1 LSLKRT
7 ETFGSG
13 EVRQPAARRAVTA
26 RKLVVLPDEAIEKLR
41 RAYDIGDWLSWERI
55 LEGRSNHSFFVT
67 ASSGTYVLRRSNP
80 RKNAEA
86 VRFEVQLIDHLRERG
101 YPAPRIIPTRGGER
115 YVEHDGLFYL
125 MTALIAGNPYDPE
138 NPEHLL
144 AAGDGLGR
152 YHRLVSTLSGSY
164 YAPRSSLLTNL
175 GPEGIGVLDEVK
187 GLAEPFLDIEERKRL
202 QDSVSYLQNQFVG
215 VHRAI
220 VDVYPGLS
228 KLVIHGSFG
237 GSALLFAGDTL
248 TGVVDY
254 DRARFEVRA
263 MDLAVTIKALCRDDK
278 SGENYW
284 VGLDY
289 ARCRDLLAA
298 YREVEPLPK
307 EELRALPLIFRGQHL
322 AKVRERCKNLVNKNA
337 AIPQEEK
344 DVRRKVAK
352 VEKETARL
360 RWLETHGADL
370 LAAFLDD

>member
-1 LSLKRT
+1 M
-7 ETFGSG
+7 
-13 EVRQPAARRAVTA
+13 
-26 RKLVVLPDEAIEKLR
+26 PDEAIEMLR

-67 ASSGTYVLRRSNP
+67 ASTGNYVLRRSNT

-86 VRFEVQLIDHLRERG
+86 VRFEVRIIDHLRERG
-101 YPAPRIIPTRGGER
+101 YPAPQIIPTRWGER

-125 MTALIAGNPYDPE
+125 MTAFITGSPYDPE

-152 YHRLVSTLSGSY
+152 YHRLVSTLSGPY
-164 YAPRSSLLTNL
+164 YAHRSSLLTNL
-175 GPEGIGVLDEVK
+175 KPEGIGVLDEVK
-187 GLAEPFLDIEERKRL
+187 RLAELSLDIEERKRL
-202 QDSVSYLQNQFVG
+202 QDSLSYLQKQFVG

-220 VDVYPGLS
+220 VEVYPGLS

-237 GSALLFAGDTL
+237 GSALLFADDTL
-248 TGVVDY
+248 IGVVDY
-254 DRARFEVRA
+254 DRARYEVRA
-263 MDLAVTIKALCRDDK
+263 LDLAVTIKDFCRDVN
-278 SGENYW
+278 SGEDYW

-298 YREVEPLPK
+298 FREVDPLPK
-307 EELRALPLIFRGQHL
+307 EELRALPLTFRGQHL
-322 AKVRERCKNLVNKNA
+322 AKVRERCENLVNRNA
-337 AIPQEEK
+337 VVPLEEK

-370 LAAFLDD
+370 LAAFADG

>member
-1 LSLKRT
+1 LSLKKK
-7 ETFGSG
+7 ETFGSD
-13 EVRQPAARRAVTA
+13 EARQPAARRAVSA
-26 RKLVVLPDEAIEKLR
+26 RTLVVLPDEAIEILR
-41 RAYDIGDWLSWERI
+41 RSYDIGDWLSWERI

-67 ASSGTYVLRRSNP
+67 ASTGNYVLRRSNP
-80 RKNAEA
+80 RKDAEA
-86 VRFEVQLIDHLRERG
+86 VRFEVRLIDHLRERG
-101 YPAPRIIPTRGGER
+101 YPAPRIIPTRGGEP

-125 MTALIAGNPYDPE
+125 MTAFIAGSSYDPE

-152 YHRLVSTLSGSY
+152 YHRLVSTLSGPY
-164 YAPRSSLLTNL
+164 YPHRSSLLINL
-175 GPEGIGVLDEVK
+175 EPEGIGVLDEVK
-187 GLAEPFLDIEERKRL
+187 RLAEPCLDIEERNRL

-220 VDVYPGLS
+220 VEVYRGLS

-248 TGVVDY
+248 SGVLDY

-263 MDLAVTIKALCRDDK
+263 MDLAVTIKDFCRDVD
-278 SGENYW
+278 SGEDYW

-298 YREVEPLPK
+298 YGEVEPLPK

-322 AKVRERCKNLVNKNA
+322 AKVQKRCENLVKKNA
-337 AIPQEEK
+337 VVPLEEK

-352 VEKETARL
+352 VEKETGRL
-360 RWLETHGADL
+360 RWLETHVADL
-370 LAAFLDD
+370 LAAFVDG